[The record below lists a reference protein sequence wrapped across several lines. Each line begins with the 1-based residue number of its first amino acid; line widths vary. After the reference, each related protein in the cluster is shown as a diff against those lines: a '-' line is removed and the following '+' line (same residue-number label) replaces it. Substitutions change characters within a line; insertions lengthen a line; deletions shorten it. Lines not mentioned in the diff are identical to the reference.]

1 MVDTI
6 NISEEEIQ
14 EYLNLIIFTYNYSPL
29 KDIGK
34 IIDSFKKEYGDSVD
48 YNKVSK
54 IVLNNLK

>member
-14 EYLNLIIFTYNYSPL
+14 DYLNLIIFTYNYSPL

-34 IIDSFKKEYGDSVD
+34 IIDSFKKEYGNSVD
-48 YNKVSK
+48 YNKLSE
-54 IVLNNLK
+54 IVLNSLK